1 MFFDDKIF
9 MDNFRINIGCEI
21 TDVHINFFIN
31 QKVIRQQKA
40 GDTYFI
46 TIENGDSDLS
56 YSIHQNYY
64 EKVKTELR
72 NLKIDTILRN

>member
-1 MFFDDKIF
+1 LFFDDKIF
-9 MDNFRINIGCEI
+9 MDNFRVNIGCEI
-21 TDVHINFFIN
+21 TDVHINFFID
-31 QKVIRQQKA
+31 QKIIRSEKVS
-40 GDTYFI
+40 DTYFI

-72 NLKIDTILRN
+72 NLKIDNILRN